1 MSGTLMR
8 LLINLRSVLKSG
20 ILYVTIAAMLLICL
34 ILSGVTKKD
43 NDDIRVGIAYEDISE
58 FNDVLTDELRKDA
71 YTYNM
76 YEDAE
81 DLKQAVVSGKADYG
95 FIIGKDMIDRISDD
109 DTDSSVEFVTTPFAV
124 YGEVVKESFA
134 QSFIAASSEYIIKDE
149 AYKAFNGA
157 DDKLIA
163 KLNTAN
169 EGYLDSD
176 LLFDVNIIGANSEDP
191 TDKNTD
197 RINASVSDYVR
208 AVIAAAVFMMIF
220 AVYGRKYKGDIKAI
234 AGCIDGGRRSLYYV
248 SYMSA
253 SAIPVAIAGFIMCLI
268 WGRTDN
274 LLIILLK
281 FIGLI
286 ILSMIWT
293 YITGIIIK
301 REATYIALIPV
312 VMGVQMVFGFVFIN
326 LHDYMPILNVL
337 KYIFP
342 VSALL

>member
-8 LLINLRSVLKSG
+8 LLINIRSVLKSG

-34 ILSGVTKKD
+34 ILSDVTKKD

-109 DTDSSVEFVTTPFAV
+109 DTDSSVEFVTSPFAV

-149 AYKAFNGA
+149 AYKAFDGA
-157 DDKLIA
+157 DDKLID
-163 KLNTAN
+163 KLNKAN

-234 AGCIDGGRRSLYYV
+234 AGCMDGGRRSAYYL

-253 SAIPVAIAGFIMCLI
+253 SAIPVAAAGFIMCLI